1 MAVGAQA
8 ERAKFALIMLNEGA
22 WPVAEMRSALK
33 VTGQGYCAWRGRPPG
48 ARGRRDAELPAK
60 ISEICAASRG
70 VYGAPKVFAELR
82 RAGVRT
88 SRKRVA
94 RLMRENGRAGTT
106 RGCARR
112 PKGERKAAAPQA
124 SAAPDLVRRDFSADG
139 PDRARFAGIT
149 CVRTHQGWPCP
160 AVVMDIWPRMV
171 VGWPM
176 PDRMGAGLADDALK
190 TAIARRRPGKGR
202 VHHGDHGGRYASLLP
217 GGTVRDAGVE
227 PSMGPI
233 SSPWGNA
240 AMESLMGPIKAE
252 CVHAGTFEAR
262 EQASLEIFGYIEAF
276 CNRVGIHSAPGN
288 LSPAELEARHR
299 EGAALNAA

>member
-1 MAVGAQA
+1 
-8 ERAKFALIMLNEGA
+8 MLNEGA
-22 WPVAEMRSALK
+22 WPVAEMCSALK
-33 VTGQGYCAWRGRPPG
+33 VTRQGCYAWRGRPPS
-48 ARGRRDAELPAK
+48 ARGRRDAELSAK

-112 PKGERKAAAPQA
+112 PKGEGKAAAPQA
-124 SAAPDLVRRDFSADG
+124 DAAPDLVRRDFGADG
-139 PDRARFAGIT
+139 PDRAWFAGIT
-149 CVRTHQGWPCP
+149 YVRTHQGWPCP
-160 AVVMDIWPRMV
+160 AVVMDIWSRMV
-171 VGWPM
+171 VGWSM
-176 PDRMGAGLADDALK
+176 SDRMGAGLADDALK
-190 TAIARRRPGKGR
+190 MAIARRRPGKGCA
-202 VHHGDHGGRYASLLP
+202 HHGDHGSRYASPLL
-217 GGTVRDAGVE
+217 GRTMRDAGIE
-227 PSMGPI
+227 PSMGSI
-233 SSPWGNA
+233 SPPWDNA

-252 CVHAGTFEAR
+252 CAHARTFEAR
-262 EQASLEIFGYIEAF
+262 ERASLEIFEHIEAF

-288 LSPAELEARHR
+288 LSPAESGAGHR

>member
-1 MAVGAQA
+1 
-8 ERAKFALIMLNEGA
+8 MLNEGA

-48 ARGRRDAELPAK
+48 ARGRRDAEPSAK
-60 ISEICAASRG
+60 VSEICAASRG
-70 VYGAPKVFAELR
+70 VYGAPKAFAELR

-94 RLMRENGRAGTT
+94 RLMRESGRAGTT

-124 SAAPDLVRRDFSADG
+124 SAAPDPVRRDLSADG

-149 CVRTHQGWPCP
+149 YARAHQGRLHP
-160 AVVMDIWPRMV
+160 AVAMDIRSRMTA
-171 VGWPM
+171 GWPM
-176 PDRMGAGLADDALK
+176 SDRTGAGLADDALK
-190 TAIARRRPGKGR
+190 TAIARRRPGKGC
-202 VHHGDHGGRYASLLP
+202 VHHGDHGGRYASLLI
-217 GGTVRDAGVE
+217 GRTMREAGIG
-227 PSMGPI
+227 PSTGSI
-233 SSPWGNA
+233 ASPWDDA

-252 CVHAGTFEAR
+252 RVHAGTFEAR
-262 EQASLEIFGYIEAF
+262 EQASLGIFGCIEAF
-276 CNRVGIHSAPGN
+276 CNRARIHSAPGN